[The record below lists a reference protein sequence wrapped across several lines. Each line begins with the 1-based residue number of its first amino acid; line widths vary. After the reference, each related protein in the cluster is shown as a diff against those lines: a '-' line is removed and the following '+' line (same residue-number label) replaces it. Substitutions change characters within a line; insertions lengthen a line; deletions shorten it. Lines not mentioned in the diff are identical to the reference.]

1 MSRSSEPSGDGD
13 SGRNA
18 PGDPRATRS
27 GATWAALSRLRPLVN
42 RASLHDRL
50 RISSSGSVIARG
62 SATVT
67 NTSRST
73 TGTTGRLSCAAAVSK
88 SFCSAVGRRT
98 RSPAGTRTPRSSETA
113 GRPAAAPRAP
123 RGPVASSGAAPR
135 GSARPRTSWKRCAN
149 EPPSPRRMS
158 HRRMIPIRRDASRRG
173 VQWLSCGRKLGVFC
187 DGASEC
193 SVEADWLDVEQRHS
207 GGVGDDRWHGEPFDQ
222 WSRDPGVDGC
232 DEPDPQ

>member
-13 SGRNA
+13 SGSNA

-27 GATWAALSRLRPLVN
+27 GARWAARSRLRPLGN
-42 RASLHDRL
+42 RARLHDRL
-50 RISSSGSVIARG
+50 RISSSGSLIARG

-73 TGTTGRLSCAAAVSK
+73 TAA
-88 SFCSAVGRRT
+88 R
-98 RSPAGTRTPRSSETA
+98 
-113 GRPAAAPRAP
+113 
-123 RGPVASSGAAPR
+123 SGAAPR
-135 GSARPRTSWKRCAN
+135 GSARPRTSWKRCAG

-158 HRRMIPIRRDASRRG
+158 HRRMIPFGGTRAEEVFEGS
-173 VQWLSCGRKLGVFC
+173 SCGRKLGVFC

-232 DEPDPQ
+232 DEPDPQR